1 MGRLPSSLARV
12 AVGLVLLAGVVGLTT
27 SPQALLR
34 TVAGLDLRFAGA
46 AVALLPVGLVLQWWK
61 WRVLLRAAAPE
72 VSGADALRS
81 LLAGFG
87 LGLITPGRVGELG
100 RGLIL
105 PGRRLAA
112 TQLAGADR
120 TTSAGVTLLAGALS
134 ASVLPGIGGGW
145 LLGGAASVVAIGGA
159 GWYLLRRCRHRREW
173 LEVLSA
179 VPGRGWAANLCGS
192 AVFNLVF
199 FAQFHLL
206 LLAAGPLPPS
216 VFWSVPAVFALKTL
230 LPISFLDLGVRE
242 FAAVSVLGLAG
253 VQPAVALQ
261 AALALCAVNLV
272 VPGLA
277 GLIVLGQGRW
287 SPVSVLGPAHAR

>member
-1 MGRLPSSLARV
+1 MGRVPSFARV
-12 AVGLVLLAGVVGLTT
+12 AAGLVLLAVVVGLTT

-34 TVAGLDLRFAGA
+34 TMAGLDLRFAGA
-46 AVALLPVGLVLQWWK
+46 AVALLPVGLALQWWK
-61 WRVLLRAAAPE
+61 WRVLLRASAPE

-87 LGLITPGRVGELG
+87 LGLITPGRLGELG
-100 RGLIL
+100 RGLVL
-105 PGRRLAA
+105 PGRRMAA
-112 TQLAGADR
+112 TQLALADR

-134 ASVLPGIGGGW
+134 AFLIPGIGGGW
-145 LLGGAASVVAIGGA
+145 ILGGAASVLAIGGA
-159 GWYLLRRCRHRREW
+159 GWYLLRRRRRQW
-173 LEVLSA
+173 LEVLDA
-179 VPGRGWAANLCGS
+179 VPAHAWAANSCGS

-199 FAQFHLL
+199 FGQFHLL

-242 FAAVSVLGLAG
+242 FAAVSVLGVAG

-261 AALALCAVNLV
+261 AALLLCAVNLV
-272 VPGLA
+272 APGLA

-287 SPVSVLGPAHAR
+287 TTFSVLAAHAR

>member
-1 MGRLPSSLARV
+1 MGRLPPFARV
-12 AVGLVLLAGVVGLTT
+12 AAGLVLLAVVVGLTT

-34 TVAGLDLRFAGA
+34 TMAGLDLRFAGA

-87 LGLITPGRVGELG
+87 LGLITPGRLGELG
-100 RGLIL
+100 RGLVL
-105 PGRRLAA
+105 PGRRMAA
-112 TQLAGADR
+112 TQLALADR
-120 TTSAGVTLLAGALS
+120 MTSAGVTLLAGALS
-134 ASVLPGIGGGW
+134 AFLIPGIGGGW
-145 LLGGAASVVAIGGA
+145 ILGGAASVLAIGGA
-159 GWYLLRRCRHRREW
+159 GWYLLRRRRHRLQW
-173 LEVLSA
+173 LEVLGA
-179 VPGRGWAANLCGS
+179 VPARGWAANFCGS
-192 AVFNLVF
+192 AIFNLVF
-199 FAQFHLL
+199 FGQFHLL

-216 VFWSVPAVFALKTL
+216 VLWSVPAVFALKTL

-261 AALALCAVNLV
+261 AALLLCAVNLV
-272 VPGLA
+272 APGLA

-287 SPVSVLGPAHAR
+287 SSFSVLGPAHAR

>member
-1 MGRLPSSLARV
+1 MGRLPPSFARV
-12 AVGLVLLAGVVGLTT
+12 AVGLVLLAVVVGLTT

-34 TVAGLDLRFAGA
+34 TMAGLDLRFAGA

-87 LGLITPGRVGELG
+87 LGLITPGRLGELG
-100 RGLIL
+100 RGLVL
-105 PGRRLAA
+105 PGRRMAA
-112 TQLAGADR
+112 TQLALADR
-120 TTSAGVTLLAGALS
+120 MTSAGVTLLAGALS
-134 ASVLPGIGGGW
+134 AFLIPGIGGGW
-145 LLGGAASVVAIGGA
+145 ILVGAAAALAIGGA
-159 GWYLLRRCRHRREW
+159 GWYLLRRCRHRLQW
-173 LEVLSA
+173 LEVLGA
-179 VPGRGWAANLCGS
+179 VPPLGWAANICGS
-192 AVFNLVF
+192 AIFNLVF
-199 FAQFHLL
+199 FGQFHLL

-253 VQPAVALQ
+253 VAPAVALQ
-261 AALALCAVNLV
+261 AALLLCAVNLV
-272 VPGLA
+272 APGLA

-287 SPVSVLGPAHAR
+287 STVSVLGPAHAR